1 MNITE
6 HLVNMKKYVIINT
19 SELSSVDYSLV
30 EQDSESTVRR
40 SLNGSL
46 SLISFF
52 GNTPS
57 FLEGKTQYSKTDIL
71 KIVTGTDWQEEEE
84 E

>member
-1 MNITE
+1 
-6 HLVNMKKYVIINT
+6 MKKYVIINT

-30 EQDSESTVRR
+30 EQDSENTVRR

-52 GNTPS
+52 GNTPN
-57 FLEGKTQYSKTDIL
+57 FLEGKTEYNKEGINNIITS
-71 KIVTGTDWQEEEE
+71 TDWELEEEE
-84 E
+84 

>member
-1 MNITE
+1 
-6 HLVNMKKYVIINT
+6 MKKYVIINT

-52 GNTPS
+52 GNTPN
-57 FLEGKTQYSKTDIL
+57 FLESKTQYGKTDIL

>member
-30 EQDSESTVRR
+30 EQDSENTVRR
-40 SLNGSL
+40 SLDGSL
-46 SLISFF
+46 ALVSFF
-52 GNTPS
+52 GSTPS
-57 FLEGKTQYSKTDIL
+57 FLNGKTEYNKEGINSIITS
-71 KIVTGTDWQEEEE
+71 TDWELEVE
-84 E
+84 